1 MSQND
6 FVTIDGPGAFRT
18 GLQDINNNGQIV
30 GMYQLPGG
38 GPGVG
43 TGIYRWFLYEGGKLT
58 DFSLPGIPGA
68 IPSAINNLGQIA
80 GTYSVP
86 SSAGAET
93 VYGFIDTNGTVT
105 RLEPAPN
112 TTYIRIIQIN
122 DRGQVLGTYDARSA
136 GGEHAF
142 VYSNGTFTQIDI
154 PGAATGSS
162 AAEAASPAGE
172 VSPAAINNRGQVTG
186 EYVQATGDPAHPYK
200 MVAFID
206 TGGKITKIDPPFA
219 TSTMPMAIND
229 KGQVVANHFGSET
242 AGAFI
247 YDNGRIETISPPDA
261 LDVTV
266 HDINNAGQV
275 VGTYTDKFLTP
286 EPAGSFGAHGFVYK
300 DGTFTEITAPDGA
313 PTFPLRINDVGQVI
327 GTYPSATAGVVGHGF
342 LASVPAAGTQPP
354 APGAVDWA
362 ALIAGLQSND
372 LIPLAPT
379 LAQTVAT
386 TAEMLRQNFA
396 TFGRDMLNLTGSTG
410 ATAARYGGLPAAHL

>member
-18 GLQDINNNGQIV
+18 GLQDINNHGQII

-43 TGIYRWFLYEGGKLT
+43 AGIYRWFLYEGGKLT

-68 IPSAINNLGQIA
+68 VPSAINNPGQIA

-86 SSAGAET
+86 SSGGET
-93 VYGFIDTNGTVT
+93 IYGFIDTNGTVT

-112 TTYIRIIQIN
+112 TIYIHIGQIN
-122 DRGQVLGTYDARSA
+122 DLGQVIGDYQTAD
-136 GGEHAF
+136 GQGHGF
-142 VYSNGTFTQIDI
+142 VYSNGTFSQINV
-154 PGAATGSS
+154 PGVTG
-162 AAEAASPAGE
+162 
-172 VSPAAINNRGQVTG
+172 VSPTAINNLGQIVG
-186 EYVQATGDPAHPYK
+186 SYNEKTGDPAHPLK
-200 MVAFID
+200 TVGFID
-206 TGGKITKIDPPFA
+206 TNGKITTIDPSFA
-219 TSTMPMAIND
+219 TSTDPVAIND
-229 KGQVVANHFGSET
+229 KGQVAANYFDAQGG
-242 AGAFI
+242 GAFI
-247 YDNGRIETISPPDA
+247 YDGGKIEQITPPDA
-261 LDVTV
+261 IDILVK
-266 HDINNAGQV
+266 DINNAAQV

-300 DGTFTEITAPDGA
+300 NGTFTDITAPDGA

-327 GTYPSATAGVVGHGF
+327 GAYPSTTAGVVDHGF

-372 LIPLAPT
+372 LIPLVPT